1 LYPVPEE
8 VYPVFKDIVS
18 LVAFNVWKMPKV
30 LFTKVNIV
38 WGVSEMSTA

>member
-8 VYPVFKDIVS
+8 VYAVFKDIVS
-18 LVAFNVWKMPKV
+18 LVAFNVWKMPNL
-30 LFTKVNIV
+30 LFTIVKIV